1 MSVKHGHHHDIDTEG
16 TDSWRLR
23 HEGGAEKVVL
33 AGPEGFAVMGIWGAE
48 GEAEVTGETRHFWDM
63 TVDFFESVEK
73 SC

>member
-33 AGPEGFAVMGIWGAE
+33 AGPEGIAVMGIWGAE
-48 GEAEVTGETRHFWDM
+48 REA
-63 TVDFFESVEK
+63 S
-73 SC
+73 